1 MLCFEGVESAF
12 YLYVNGQRVGYS
24 ESSFNRAEF
33 DVTRYLQEGSNVIG
47 VEVYRWCTGSLA
59 GVPGYVACLGGIFRD
74 VYLYTTEREYIRDF
88 VLKAQPDGEMK
99 DGFVEVLVKT
109 NGMPTRGCRWI

>member
-1 MLCFEGVESAF
+1 M
-12 YLYVNGQRVGYS
+12 
-24 ESSFNRAEF
+24 
-33 DVTRYLQEGSNVIG
+33 IG
-47 VEVYRWCTGSLA
+47 VEVYRWCTGSWLE
-59 GVPGYVACLGGIFRD
+59 CQDMWRLGGIFRD

-109 NGMPTRGCRWI
+109 NGMPRGAVAGYERAGRSGQHRGAGRPVRQ

>member
-1 MLCFEGVESAF
+1 MARLRIGCVVMAAGNARRFGENKLAVQVF
-12 YLYVNGQRVGYS
+12 KW
-24 ESSFNRAEF
+24 
-33 DVTRYLQEGSNVIG
+33 TIGS
-47 VEVYRWCTGSLA
+47 WCEDQDFFRFS
-59 GVPGYVACLGGIFRD
+59 GIFRD

-109 NGMPTRGCRWI
+109 LSLIHI